1 MFPFKFPYTGLKS
14 PNRPQYVKHRGGQRR
29 LDKRISLFLF
39 KWSDS
44 DRQGGPAPPEYLLR
58 KHCNFESFQKKE
70 IGDTD
75 CIYCMLTFCSLSI
88 FQSLFL
94 KAQSVYTW
102 IRISLNGI
110 VPPFPFCF
118 ILFIIMAT
126 DPSDVFFILTTH
138 FLHRQISHCHC
149 SIYSSMH
156 FLLVLV
162 SGGSKAARMASS
174 NTFLS
179 PRWLKRKKKKTE

>member
-1 MFPFKFPYTGLKS
+1 MLKVFPFRFPYTGLKS
-14 PNRPQYVKHRGGQRR
+14 PNMPQYVKHRGGQRQ
-29 LDKRISLFLF
+29 LDKSIFLFLF

-44 DRQGGPAPPEYLLR
+44 DRQGGPAPPEYLPR

-75 CIYCMLTFCSLSI
+75 CIYCMLNFCSLSI

-118 ILFIIMAT
+118 VLFIIMAT
-126 DPSDVFFILTTH
+126 DPSDVFLFTPPISYTVKFLTFIVPSIAACTFSWFWSQEAPRPPGWPHQTH
-138 FLHRQISHCHC
+138 S
-149 SIYSSMH
+149 
-156 FLLVLV
+156 
-162 SGGSKAARMASS
+162 
-174 NTFLS
+174 
-179 PRWLKRKKKKTE
+179 